1 MRRFGRLKRRE
12 ERRDLAAE
20 RERGEGKQ
28 AVRKRREW
36 GRRRENRYS
45 ISDLEDNKQIYTL
58 H

>member
-1 MRRFGRLKRRE
+1 MMRRFGRLKRRE

-45 ISDLEDNKQIYTL
+45 ISDLLYGG
-58 H
+58 